1 MATWV
6 FPPPRARAST
16 TRRARLGERR
26 APHRIECTW
35 QTIPKVTPEKC
46 ASLASVPRRTVDA
59 MSESNSPKT
68 DTSSSSLLRRFR
80 FQKKQTKA
88 MNMSD
93 EDSNLVSSDTQVRR
107 KSVNRI
113 EDSDSDIGSP
123 AKPSSDCNAKG
134 KENKLKYLTTL
145 YPQNDVIHIQEV
157 LKSTNWNVE
166 EAEEELKKNRK
177 RGLKKSSKTSKKKRR
192 KLNVDEDVDVDS
204 DEGNYNKDKV
214 FNSDEDSDVEI
225 SNELTGDKKSVLEF
239 MQTALPSELLLM
251 SQCSQKRAWAIIDA
265 RPFED
270 WRDLVNKFQNIKYL
284 DTELLNAAQVLLSTR
299 HVVELLMKK
308 CLRLSTNMEKAVAA
322 GASTITQQPK
332 LLSPNLTLAPYQM
345 VGLNWL
351 AVIHAQNVNGILA
364 DEMGLGKTIQVIA
377 FLTYLKEAD
386 LLDEKDGPHLIVVP
400 SSTME
405 NWMDELEKWSP
416 SLKVVQYYG
425 SQEER
430 KEMRMGWRN
439 GDLDDVDV
447 LLTTYNL
454 ICSTP
459 EERRLFRVMPLNYVV
474 FDEAHMLKNMSSVRY
489 ENLVRINAK
498 HRILLTGTPLQNNL
512 LELISLLIFVMP
524 SLFAGKQADL
534 KSLFSKNHKAP
545 NDKKNGEQPLFE
557 REQVKNAKEIMRP
570 FVLRRLK
577 VEVLRDLPNKKDEII
592 RCALI
597 EKQQSMYNKLVAQFS
612 AEASEITDVNGTGM
626 MMQLRKLANHPLL
639 VRDYY
644 DEKKLKTIA
653 SRLAKESGYKQKNPE
668 YVFEELIWAS
678 DYQINQL
685 TRTYKSIAGF
695 GLPQELIPQAG
706 KLKEL
711 DKLLPQLKTDGHRV
725 LIFSQFTMVLDILE
739 EYLAIRGQ
747 TFLRLDGS
755 TPVTE
760 RQSLINE
767 YTQDPS
773 IFIFLLST
781 RAGGLGINLTAADT
795 VIIHDIDFNPYNDKQ
810 AEDRCHRVGQKK
822 PVSIIR
828 LLSEGTIEEGMYE
841 IAQEKLHL
849 EQQITGNEENENAD
863 TKSVIK
869 LLKMTIGQDHNKSL
883 SSMKNA
889 NKGIDAVGNDKNL

>member
-1 MATWV
+1 
-6 FPPPRARAST
+6 
-16 TRRARLGERR
+16 
-26 APHRIECTW
+26 
-35 QTIPKVTPEKC
+35 
-46 ASLASVPRRTVDA
+46 

-93 EDSNLVSSDTQVRR
+93 DDSNLVSPDVQVRR
-107 KSVNRI
+107 KPVNRI

-123 AKPSSDCNAKG
+123 AKPTISSSDINTKG
-134 KENKLKYLTTL
+134 KEHMLKYLTRL
-145 YPQNDVIHIQEV
+145 YPQNDVLRIQEV
-157 LKSTNWNVE
+157 LISTNWNIE
-166 EAEEELKKNRK
+166 EAEEALRNNKKR
-177 RGLKKSSKTSKKKRR
+177 SSKESPKTNKKKKRR
-192 KLNVDEDVDVDS
+192 KLNVEEDVDVDS
-204 DEGNYNKDKV
+204 DEGDYKDKV
-214 FNSDEDSDVEI
+214 FDSDEDAEI
-225 SNELTGDKKSVLEF
+225 SNELTGDKKAVLKF
-239 MQTALPSELLLM
+239 MQTAVSSELLLM
-251 SQCSQKRAWAIIDA
+251 SQCSQKRANAIIEA
-265 RPFED
+265 RPFEN
-270 WRDLVNKFQNIKYL
+270 WKELVNKFQNTRYL
-284 DTELLNAAQVLLSTR
+284 DTELLNAAQVLLCTR
-299 HVVELLMKK
+299 HVLENLMKK
-308 CLRLSTNMEKAVAA
+308 CLRLSTNMEKAVSA

-332 LLSPNLTLAPYQM
+332 GLSSDLTLAPYQM

-351 AVIHAQNVNGILA
+351 AVMHAQNVNGILA
-364 DEMGLGKTIQVIA
+364 DEMGLGKTVQVIA
-377 FLTYLKEAD
+377 FLTYLKEAG
-386 LLDEKDGPHLIVVP
+386 LIDEQDGPHLIVVP
-400 SSTME
+400 SSTIE
-405 NWMDELEKWSP
+405 NWWNELERWSP
-416 SLKVVQYYG
+416 GLKVVQYYG
-425 SQEER
+425 SQDER

-439 GDLDDVDV
+439 GDLEDVDV
-447 LLTTYNL
+447 LLTTYSL

-459 EERRLFRVMPLNYVV
+459 EERRLFRVMPIDYVV

-512 LELISLLIFVMP
+512 LELMSLLIFVMP

-534 KSLFSKNHKAP
+534 KSLFSKNPKTP
-545 NDKKNGEQPLFE
+545 GDKKDGDQPLFE
-557 REQVKNAKEIMRP
+557 REQVKNAKKIMRP

-577 VEVLRDLPNKKDEII
+577 AEVLRDLPYKKDEII

-597 EKQQSMYNKLVAQFS
+597 KKQQSMYDKLIAQFS
-612 AEASEITDVNGTGM
+612 AEANEITDVNGTGM

-644 DEKKLKTIA
+644 DEEKLKIIA
-653 SRLAKESGYKQKNPE
+653 SRLAKEPGYKQKNPT

-685 TRTYKSIAGF
+685 TRIYKSVAGF

-706 KLKEL
+706 KLKQL
-711 DKLLPQLKTDGHRV
+711 DELLPRLKKGGHRA

-739 EYLAIRGQ
+739 EYLTIRGQ

-755 TPVTE
+755 TPVTD

-767 YTQDPS
+767 YTQDTS

-822 PVSIIR
+822 PVTIIR

-849 EQQITGNEENENAD
+849 EQQITENED
-863 TKSVIK
+863 TPRFK
-869 LLKMTIGQDHNKSL
+869 LT
-883 SSMKNA
+883 SSCPTLV
-889 NKGIDAVGNDKNL
+889 KGIFHHLFRIRRIQWYYWW

>member
-1 MATWV
+1 
-6 FPPPRARAST
+6 
-16 TRRARLGERR
+16 
-26 APHRIECTW
+26 
-35 QTIPKVTPEKC
+35 
-46 ASLASVPRRTVDA
+46 
-59 MSESNSPKT
+59 MSESISSKT
-68 DTSSSSLLRRFR
+68 DTSSSSLLRQFR

-88 MNMSD
+88 MNLSD
-93 EDSNLVSSDTQVRR
+93 EDSNLVSSDIQMRR
-107 KSVNRI
+107 KPVNRI
-113 EDSDSDIGSP
+113 EDSDSDVGSP
-123 AKPSSDCNAKG
+123 VKLSSDCNAKG

-145 YPQNDVIHIQEV
+145 YPQNDATHIQEV

-166 EAEEELKKNRK
+166 EAEETLKKHRK
-177 RGLKKSSKTSKKKRR
+177 RSLKASAKNSKVKRR
-192 KLNVDEDVDVDS
+192 KLNEDEDIDIDS
-204 DEGNYNKDKV
+204 DEGDYKDKV
-214 FNSDEDSDVEI
+214 FNSDEDSDIEI
-225 SNELTGDKKSVLEF
+225 SNELTGDKKAVLEF
-239 MQTALPSELLLM
+239 MQNAILTELLLM
-251 SQCSQKRAWAIIDA
+251 SQCSSKKAQAIIDA

-270 WRDLVNKFQNIKYL
+270 WRDLVNKFQNTKYL

-299 HVVELLMKK
+299 HAIEHLMKK
-308 CLRLSTNMEKAVAA
+308 CFRLSINMEKAVAA
-322 GASTITQQPK
+322 AASSITQQPTA
-332 LLSPNLTLAPYQM
+332 LSSNLTLAPYQI

-351 AVIHAQNVNGILA
+351 AILHAQNVNGILA

-377 FLTYLKEAD
+377 FLTYLKEAE

-405 NWMDELEKWSP
+405 NWMDELERWSP

-447 LLTTYNL
+447 LLTTYSL

-498 HRILLTGTPLQNNL
+498 RRILLTGTPLQNNL
-512 LELISLLIFVMP
+512 LELMSLLIFVMP

-534 KSLFSKNHKAP
+534 KSLFSKNPKAP
-545 NDKKNGEQPLFE
+545 SDKKNGEQPMFE

-577 VEVLRDLPNKKDEII
+577 VEVLRDLPYKKDEII
-592 RCALI
+592 RCTLI

-639 VRDYY
+639 IRDYY
-644 DEKKLKTIA
+644 DENKLNAIA
-653 SRLAKESGYKQKNPE
+653 SRLAKEPGYKQKNPE
-668 YVFEELIWAS
+668 YVFEDLIWTS

-685 TRTYKSIAGF
+685 TRIYKSIAGF
-695 GLPQELIPQAG
+695 GLPQELISEAG

-711 DKLLPQLKTDGHRV
+711 DKILPQLKTDSHRV

-739 EYLAIRGQ
+739 EYLTIRGQ
-747 TFLRLDGS
+747 TFLRFVIINYYCGCMLSQINSNEFNIEIRLDGS

-760 RQSLINE
+760 RQTLINK
-767 YTQDPS
+767 YTEDPS

-795 VIIHDIDFNPYNDKQ
+795 VILHDIDFNPYNDKQ

-849 EQQITGNEENENAD
+849 EQQITGVITEGKYTTFYLVIVKTLTKCILLTENENAD
-863 TKSVIK
+863 KKSILK
-869 LLKMTIGQDHNKSL
+869 LLKMTIGQDVHNKSL
-883 SSMKNA
+883 LSMKNA
-889 NKGIDAVGNDKNL
+889 NKGTDAIENDKKL

>member
-1 MATWV
+1 
-6 FPPPRARAST
+6 
-16 TRRARLGERR
+16 
-26 APHRIECTW
+26 
-35 QTIPKVTPEKC
+35 
-46 ASLASVPRRTVDA
+46 

-93 EDSNLVSSDTQVRR
+93 DDSNLVSPDIQVRR
-107 KSVNRI
+107 KPVNRI

-123 AKPSSDCNAKG
+123 AKPTISSSDTNAKG
-134 KENKLKYLTTL
+134 KEHKLKYLTTL
-145 YPQNDVIHIQEV
+145 YPQNDALRIQEV
-157 LKSTNWNVE
+157 LISTNWNIE
-166 EAEEELKKNRK
+166 EAEETLRNNKKRT
-177 RGLKKSSKTSKKKRR
+177 SKESPKAKKKKRR
-192 KLNVDEDVDVDS
+192 KLNVEEDIDVDS
-204 DEGNYNKDKV
+204 DEGNYKDKV
-214 FNSDEDSDVEI
+214 FDSDEDTDVEI
-225 SNELTGDKKSVLEF
+225 SNELTGDKKAVLEF
-239 MQTALPSELLLM
+239 MRTAMPSELLLM
-251 SQCSQKRAWAIIDA
+251 SQCSQKRANAIVEA

-270 WRDLVNKFQNIKYL
+270 WKDLVNKFQSTRYL
-284 DTELLNAAQVLLSTR
+284 DTELLNAAQVILSTR
-299 HVVELLMKK
+299 HVVETLMKK
-308 CLRLSTNMEKAVAA
+308 CLRLSTNMEKAVSA

-332 LLSPNLTLAPYQM
+332 DLSSNLTLAPYQM

-351 AVIHAQNVNGILA
+351 AVMHAQNVNGILA
-364 DEMGLGKTIQVIA
+364 DEMGLGKTVQVIA
-377 FLTYLKEAD
+377 FLTYLKEAG
-386 LLDEKDGPHLIVVP
+386 LIDEQDGPHLIVVP
-400 SSTME
+400 SSTIE
-405 NWMDELEKWSP
+405 NWWNELERWSP

-425 SQEER
+425 SQDER

-447 LLTTYNL
+447 LLTTYSL

-459 EERRLFRVMPLNYVV
+459 EERRLFRVMPINYVV

-512 LELISLLIFVMP
+512 LELMSLLIFVMP

-534 KSLFSKNHKAP
+534 KSLFSKNSKMP
-545 NDKKNGEQPLFE
+545 SDKKDKDQPLFE

-577 VEVLRDLPNKKDEII
+577 AEVLNDLPYKKDEII
-592 RCALI
+592 RCELLS
-597 EKQQSMYNKLVAQFS
+597 KQQSMYDRLIAQFS
-612 AEASEITDVNGTGM
+612 AEANEITDVNGTGI

-644 DEKKLKTIA
+644 DEEKLTIIA
-653 SRLAKESGYKQKNPE
+653 NRLAKEPGYKQKNPK
-668 YVFEELIWAS
+668 YVFEELLWAS
-678 DYQINQL
+678 DYQINQM
-685 TRTYKSIAGF
+685 TRIYKSVAGF

-706 KLKEL
+706 KLKHL
-711 DKLLPQLKTDGHRV
+711 DELLPRLKKDGHRI

-739 EYLAIRGQ
+739 EYLTIRGQ
-747 TFLRLDGS
+747 TFIRLDGS

-767 YTQDPS
+767 YTQNSS

-822 PVSIIR
+822 PVTIIR
-828 LLSEGTIEEGMYE
+828 LLSKGTIEESMYE

-849 EQQITGNEENENAD
+849 EQQITGNEENEGTD
-863 TKSVIK
+863 KKSVLK
-869 LLKMTIGQDHNKSL
+869 LLKMTIGQDVHNKSL
-883 SSMKNA
+883 SSAKNA
-889 NKGIDAVGNDKNL
+889 SKGSDALVHDEKCK

>member
-1 MATWV
+1 
-6 FPPPRARAST
+6 
-16 TRRARLGERR
+16 
-26 APHRIECTW
+26 
-35 QTIPKVTPEKC
+35 
-46 ASLASVPRRTVDA
+46 
-59 MSESNSPKT
+59 
-68 DTSSSSLLRRFR
+68 
-80 FQKKQTKA
+80 
-88 MNMSD
+88 MSD
-93 EDSNLVSSDTQVRR
+93 EDSNLLSSDTQVRR
-107 KSVNRI
+107 KPVNRI

-157 LKSTNWNVE
+157 LRNTNWNVE

-177 RGLKKSSKTSKKKRR
+177 RGLKESAKTSKKKRR
-192 KLNVDEDVDVDS
+192 KLNVDEDVDIDS
-204 DEGNYNKDKV
+204 DEGDYKDKV

-225 SNELTGDKKSVLEF
+225 SNELTGDKKAVLEF
-239 MQTALPSELLLM
+239 MQNALLSELLLM
-251 SQCSQKRAWAIIDA
+251 SQCSQKRAYAIINA

-322 GASTITQQPK
+322 GASAITQQPK
-332 LLSPNLTLAPYQM
+332 ALSPNLTLAPYQM

-351 AVIHAQNVNGILA
+351 AVLHAQNVNGILA

-377 FLTYLKEAD
+377 FLTYLKEAG

-405 NWMDELEKWSP
+405 NWLDELERWSP
-416 SLKVVQYYG
+416 SLKIVQYYG

-430 KEMRMGWRN
+430 KDMRMGWRN
-439 GDLDDVDV
+439 GDLDDVDI

-459 EERRLFRVMPLNYVV
+459 EERRLFRVMPLNYVI
-474 FDEAHMLKNMSSVRY
+474 FDEAHMLKNMSTVRY
-489 ENLVRINAK
+489 EHLVRINAK
-498 HRILLTGTPLQNNL
+498 HRVLLTGTPLQNNL

-534 KSLFSKNHKAP
+534 KSLFSKNSKGVT
-545 NDKKNGEQPLFE
+545 DKNGEQPLFE

-626 MMQLRKLANHPLL
+626 MMQLRKLANHSLL
-639 VRDYY
+639 IRDYY
-644 DEKKLKTIA
+644 DEKKLKAIA
-653 SRLAKESGYKQKNPE
+653 NRLAKESGYKQKNPE
-668 YVFEELIWAS
+668 YVFEELTWTS
-678 DYQINQL
+678 DYKINQL
-685 TRTYKSIAGF
+685 TRIYKSIAGF

-739 EYLAIRGQ
+739 EYLTIRGH

-760 RQSLINE
+760 RQTLINE

-849 EQQITGNEENENAD
+849 EKQITRDEENENAD
-863 TKSVIK
+863 KKSVIK
-869 LLKMTIGQDHNKSL
+869 LLKMTIGQDVHNKSL

-889 NKGIDAVGNDKNL
+889 NKETDAIGNDENYK

>member
-1 MATWV
+1 
-6 FPPPRARAST
+6 
-16 TRRARLGERR
+16 
-26 APHRIECTW
+26 
-35 QTIPKVTPEKC
+35 
-46 ASLASVPRRTVDA
+46 

-68 DTSSSSLLRRFR
+68 DTSSSSLLRQFR
-80 FQKKQTKA
+80 FHKKQTKA
-88 MNMSD
+88 INMSD
-93 EDSNLVSSDTQVRR
+93 DDSNLVSSDTQVRR
-107 KSVNRI
+107 KPVNRI

-123 AKPSSDCNAKG
+123 AKPSLDCNAKG
-134 KENKLKYLTTL
+134 KENKLKYLTAL
-145 YPQNDVIHIQEV
+145 YPQKDVLHIEEV
-157 LKSTNWNVE
+157 LSSTNWNVE
-166 EAEEELKKNRK
+166 EAEEALKKNNRK
-177 RGLKKSSKTSKKKRR
+177 RSLKGSAKASKKKRR
-192 KLNVDEDVDVDS
+192 KLNVDEDIDIDS
-204 DEGNYNKDKV
+204 DEGNYKDKV
-214 FNSDEDSDVEI
+214 FNSDEDSDIEI
-225 SNELTGDKKSVLEF
+225 SNELTGDKKAVLEF
-239 MQTALPSELLLM
+239 MQIAMISELLLM
-251 SQCSQKRAWAIIDA
+251 SQCSQKRANAIVEA
-265 RPFED
+265 RPFKD
-270 WRDLVNKFQNIKYL
+270 WRDLVNKFQNTKYL

-299 HVVELLMKK
+299 HVVEILMKK

-322 GASTITQQPK
+322 GASAITQQPK
-332 LLSPNLTLAPYQM
+332 ALSPDLTLAPYQM

-351 AVIHAQNVNGILA
+351 AVMHAQNVNGILA

-377 FLTYLKEAD
+377 FLTYLKEAH
-386 LLDEKDGPHLIVVP
+386 LLNEMDGPHLIVVP

-405 NWMDELEKWSP
+405 NWWNELEKWSP
-416 SLKVVQYYG
+416 DLKIVQYYG

-430 KEMRMGWRN
+430 KDMRMGWRN

-459 EERRLFRVMPLNYVV
+459 EERRLFRVMRINYVI
-474 FDEAHMLKNMSSVRY
+474 FDEAHMLKNMSTVRY

-512 LELISLLIFVMP
+512 LELMSLLIFVMP
-524 SLFAGKQADL
+524 SLFAGKQADI
-534 KSLFSKNHKAP
+534 KSLFSKNPKG
-545 NDKKNGEQPLFE
+545 DKKDGDKPLFE
-557 REQVKNAKEIMRP
+557 REQIKNAKEIMRP

-577 VEVLRDLPNKKDEII
+577 IQVLNDLPSKKDEII

-597 EKQQSMYNKLVAQFS
+597 EKQQIMYNKLVAQFS
-612 AEASEITDVNGTGM
+612 AEASEIDGVNGVGM

-644 DEKKLKTIA
+644 DEKKLKAIA
-653 SRLAKESGYKQKNPE
+653 NRLVKEPGYKQKNSE
-668 YVFEELIWAS
+668 YVFEELLWTP

-685 TRTYKSIAGF
+685 TRMYKGVAGF
-695 GLPQELIPQAG
+695 GMPQELIPQAG

-711 DKLLPQLKTDGHRV
+711 DKLLPQLKRDGHRV

-739 EYLAIRGQ
+739 EYLTIRGQ

-760 RQSLINE
+760 RQTLINE

-810 AEDRCHRVGQKK
+810 AEDRCHRVGQNK
-822 PVSIIR
+822 PVTIIR
-828 LLSEGTIEEGMYE
+828 LLSEGTIEESMYE

-849 EQQITGNEENENAD
+849 EQQITGNEENDNAD
-863 TKSVIK
+863 KKSLLKI
-869 LLKMTIGQDHNKSL
+869 LKMTIGQDAHNKSL
-883 SSMKNA
+883 SSTKNTCKAFDVIA
-889 NKGIDAVGNDKNL
+889 NNENCK

>member
-1 MATWV
+1 
-6 FPPPRARAST
+6 
-16 TRRARLGERR
+16 
-26 APHRIECTW
+26 
-35 QTIPKVTPEKC
+35 
-46 ASLASVPRRTVDA
+46 

-68 DTSSSSLLRRFR
+68 DTSSSSILRQFR
-80 FQKKQTKA
+80 FQKRQTKA
-88 MNMSD
+88 MNLSD
-93 EDSNLVSSDTQVRR
+93 EDSNLVAPDIHMRR
-107 KSVNRI
+107 KPVNRI
-113 EDSDSDIGSP
+113 EDSDSDVGSP
-123 AKPSSDCNAKG
+123 VKLSSDCNAKG

-145 YPQNDVIHIQEV
+145 YPQNDATHIQEV

-166 EAEEELKKNRK
+166 EAEETLKKNRK
-177 RGLKKSSKTSKKKRR
+177 RGLKASAKTRKMKRR
-192 KLNVDEDVDVDS
+192 KLNEDEDIDIDS
-204 DEGNYNKDKV
+204 DEGDYNKDKV

-225 SNELTGDKKSVLEF
+225 SNELTGDKKAVLEF
-239 MQTALPSELLLM
+239 MQNAVLAELLLM
-251 SQCSQKRAWAIIDA
+251 SQCSLKKAQAIIDA

-270 WRDLVNKFQNIKYL
+270 WRDLVNKFQNTKYL

-299 HVVELLMKK
+299 HAVELLMKK
-308 CLRLSTNMEKAVAA
+308 CLRLSINMEKAIAA
-322 GASTITQQPK
+322 GASSITQQPK
-332 LLSPNLTLAPYQM
+332 ALSPNLTLAPYQI

-351 AVIHAQNVNGILA
+351 AVMHTQNVNGILA

-377 FLTYLKEAD
+377 FLTYLKEAN

-405 NWMDELEKWSP
+405 NWMDELERWSP

-439 GDLDDVDV
+439 GDLDDVDI
-447 LLTTYNL
+447 LLTTYSL

-498 HRILLTGTPLQNNL
+498 RRILLTGTPLQNNL
-512 LELISLLIFVMP
+512 LELMSLLIFVMP

-534 KSLFSKNHKAP
+534 KSLFSKNPKAP
-545 NDKKNGEQPLFE
+545 SDKKNGEQPMFE

-577 VEVLRDLPNKKDEII
+577 VEVLRDLPHKKDEII
-592 RCALI
+592 RCTLI

-644 DEKKLKTIA
+644 DENKLNTMA
-653 SRLAKESGYKQKNPE
+653 SRLAKEPGYKQKNPE
-668 YVFEELIWAS
+668 YVFEDLIWTS

-685 TRTYKSIAGF
+685 TRIYKSIAGF
-695 GLPQELIPQAG
+695 GLPQELIPEAG

-760 RQSLINE
+760 RQTLINK
-767 YTQDPS
+767 YTEDSS

-795 VIIHDIDFNPYNDKQ
+795 VILHDIDFNPYNDKQ

-828 LLSEGTIEEGMYE
+828 LLCKGTIEEGMYE

-849 EQQITGNEENENAD
+849 EQQITGGEENENAD
-863 TKSVIK
+863 KKSVLK
-869 LLKMTIGQDHNKSL
+869 LLKMTIGQDVHNKSL
-883 SSMKNA
+883 SSMKNT
-889 NKGIDAVGNDKNL
+889 NKETDVENDKNL

>member
-1 MATWV
+1 
-6 FPPPRARAST
+6 
-16 TRRARLGERR
+16 
-26 APHRIECTW
+26 
-35 QTIPKVTPEKC
+35 
-46 ASLASVPRRTVDA
+46 

-68 DTSSSSLLRRFR
+68 DTSSSSLLRQFR

-88 MNMSD
+88 MNLSD
-93 EDSNLVSSDTQVRR
+93 EDSNLVPPDIHMRR

-113 EDSDSDIGSP
+113 EDSDSDVGSP
-123 AKPSSDCNAKG
+123 VKLSSDCNAKG

-145 YPQNDVIHIQEV
+145 YPQNDATHIQEI

-166 EAEEELKKNRK
+166 EAEETLKKHRK
-177 RGLKKSSKTSKKKRR
+177 RSLKASAKTRKMKRR
-192 KLNVDEDVDVDS
+192 KLNEDEDIDIDS
-204 DEGNYNKDKV
+204 DEGDYNKDKV
-214 FNSDEDSDVEI
+214 FDSDEDSDIEI
-225 SNELTGDKKSVLEF
+225 SNELTGDKKAVLEF
-239 MQTALPSELLLM
+239 MQNGILAELLLM
-251 SQCSQKRAWAIIDA
+251 SQCSSKKAQAIIDA

-270 WRDLVNKFQNIKYL
+270 WRDLVNKFQNTKYL

-299 HVVELLMKK
+299 RAVELLMKK
-308 CLRLSTNMEKAVAA
+308 CFRLSINMEKAVAA
-322 GASTITQQPK
+322 GASSITEQPK
-332 LLSPNLTLAPYQM
+332 ALSPNLTLAPYQI

-351 AVIHAQNVNGILA
+351 AVLHAQNVNGILA

-405 NWMDELEKWSP
+405 NWMDELERWSP

-474 FDEAHMLKNMSSVRY
+474 FDEAHMLKNMSTVRY

-498 HRILLTGTPLQNNL
+498 RRILLTGTPLQNNL
-512 LELISLLIFVMP
+512 LELMSLLIFVMP

-534 KSLFSKNHKAP
+534 KSLFSKNPKAP
-545 NDKKNGEQPLFE
+545 SDKKNGEQPMFE

-577 VEVLRDLPNKKDEII
+577 VEVLRDLPHKKDEII
-592 RCALI
+592 RCTLI

-639 VRDYY
+639 MRDYY
-644 DEKKLKTIA
+644 DEDKLNAIA
-653 SRLAKESGYKQKNPE
+653 SRLAKEPGYKQKNPE
-668 YVFEELIWAS
+668 YVFEDLIWTS

-685 TRTYKSIAGF
+685 TRIYKSIAGF
-695 GLPQELIPQAG
+695 GLPQELIPKAG

-711 DKLLPQLKTDGHRV
+711 DKILPQLKTDGHRV

-760 RQSLINE
+760 RQTLINK
-767 YTQDPS
+767 YTEDPS

-795 VIIHDIDFNPYNDKQ
+795 VILHDIDFNPYNDKQ

-849 EQQITGNEENENAD
+849 EQQITGVITEENENAD
-863 TKSVIK
+863 KKSILK
-869 LLKMTIGQDHNKSL
+869 LLKMTIGQDVHNKSL

-889 NKGIDAVGNDKNL
+889 NKGTDAIENDKNL

>member
-1 MATWV
+1 
-6 FPPPRARAST
+6 
-16 TRRARLGERR
+16 
-26 APHRIECTW
+26 
-35 QTIPKVTPEKC
+35 
-46 ASLASVPRRTVDA
+46 

-68 DTSSSSLLRRFR
+68 DTSSSSLLRQFR

-88 MNMSD
+88 INMSD
-93 EDSNLVSSDTQVRR
+93 DDSNLVSSDAQVRR
-107 KSVNRI
+107 KAVNRI

-123 AKPSSDCNAKG
+123 AKSSLDCNAKG
-134 KENKLKYLTTL
+134 KENKLKYLTAL
-145 YPQNDVIHIQEV
+145 YPQTDVLLIEEE
-157 LKSTNWNVE
+157 LSNTNWNVD
-166 EAEEELKKNRK
+166 EAEEALKKNRK
-177 RGLKKSSKTSKKKRR
+177 RSLKESAKSSKKKRR
-192 KLNVDEDVDVDS
+192 KMNVDEDVDIDS
-204 DEGNYNKDKV
+204 DEGNYKDKV
-214 FNSDEDSDVEI
+214 FNSDEDSDIEI
-225 SNELTGDKKSVLEF
+225 SNELTGDKKAVLEF
-239 MQTALPSELLLM
+239 MRTALLSELLLM
-251 SQCSQKRAWAIIDA
+251 SQCSQKRANAIVEA

-270 WRDLVNKFQNIKYL
+270 WRDLVNKFQNTRYL

-299 HVVELLMKK
+299 HVVESLMKK

-322 GASTITQQPK
+322 GASAITQQPK
-332 LLSPNLTLAPYQM
+332 ALSSHLTLAPYQM

-351 AVIHAQNVNGILA
+351 AVMHAQNVNGILA
-364 DEMGLGKTIQVIA
+364 DEMGLGKTVQVIA
-377 FLTYLKEAD
+377 FLTYLKEAC
-386 LLDEKDGPHLIVVP
+386 LLNERDGPHLIVVP

-405 NWMDELEKWSP
+405 NWWNELEKWSP
-416 SLKVVQYYG
+416 DLKVVQYYG

-430 KEMRMGWRN
+430 KDMRMGWRS

-459 EERRLFRVMPLNYVV
+459 EERRLFRVMRINYVI
-474 FDEAHMLKNMSSVRY
+474 FDEAHMLKNMSTVRY

-512 LELISLLIFVMP
+512 LELMSLLIFVMP
-524 SLFAGKQADL
+524 SLFAGKQADI
-534 KSLFSKNHKAP
+534 KSLFSKNSKG
-545 NDKKNGEQPLFE
+545 DKRNGEQPLFE

-577 VEVLRDLPNKKDEII
+577 SQVLRDLPYKKDEII

-612 AEASEITDVNGTGM
+612 AEASEITEVNGTGM

-644 DEKKLKTIA
+644 DEKKLKAIA
-653 SRLAKESGYKQKNPE
+653 NRLVKEPGYKQKNSE
-668 YVFEELIWAS
+668 YVFEELIWTS

-685 TRTYKSIAGF
+685 TRMYKSVAGF

-711 DKLLPQLKTDGHRV
+711 DKLLPQLKKDGHRT
-725 LIFSQFTMVLDILE
+725 LIFSQFTMILDILE
-739 EYLAIRGQ
+739 EYLTIRGH

-760 RQSLINE
+760 RQTLINE
-767 YTQDPS
+767 YTQDEN

-810 AEDRCHRVGQKK
+810 AEDRCHRVGQEK
-822 PVSIIR
+822 PVTIIR
-828 LLSEGTIEEGMYE
+828 LLSENTIEENMYE

-849 EQQITGNEENENAD
+849 EQQITGNEESD
-863 TKSVIK
+863 STDKKSVLK
-869 LLKMTIGQDHNKSL
+869 LLKMTIGQDAHNKSL
-883 SSMKNA
+883 SPTKNTCKA
-889 NKGIDAVGNDKNL
+889 FDVIENNESCK

>member
-1 MATWV
+1 
-6 FPPPRARAST
+6 
-16 TRRARLGERR
+16 
-26 APHRIECTW
+26 
-35 QTIPKVTPEKC
+35 
-46 ASLASVPRRTVDA
+46 

-93 EDSNLVSSDTQVRR
+93 DDSNLVSSDVQIRR

-123 AKPSSDCNAKG
+123 AKPTISNSDTNTKG
-134 KENKLKYLTTL
+134 KEHKLKYLTTL
-145 YPQNDVIHIQEV
+145 YPQNNALRIQEV
-157 LKSTNWNVE
+157 LISTNWNIE
-166 EAEEELKKNRK
+166 EAEETLRNNKKRNSKESPKLKK
-177 RGLKKSSKTSKKKRR
+177 KKKRR
-192 KLNVDEDVDVDS
+192 KLNMEEDVDVDS
-204 DEGNYNKDKV
+204 DEGDYKDKV
-214 FNSDEDSDVEI
+214 FDSDEDSDVEI
-225 SNELTGDKKSVLEF
+225 SNELTGDKKAVLEF
-239 MQTALPSELLLM
+239 MQTAMSSELLLM
-251 SQCSQKRAWAIIDA
+251 SQCSQKRANAIVEA
-265 RPFED
+265 RPFEG
-270 WRDLVNKFQNIKYL
+270 WKDLVNKFQSTRYL

-299 HVVELLMKK
+299 HVVETLMKK
-308 CLRLSTNMEKAVAA
+308 CLRLSTNMEKSVSA
-322 GASTITQQPK
+322 GASTVTQQPK
-332 LLSPNLTLAPYQM
+332 TLSSNLTLAPYQM

-351 AVIHAQNVNGILA
+351 AVMHAQNVNGILA
-364 DEMGLGKTIQVIA
+364 DEMGLGKTVQVIA
-377 FLTYLKEAD
+377 FLTYLKEAG
-386 LLDEKDGPHLIVVP
+386 LTDEQDGPHLIVVP
-400 SSTME
+400 SSTIE
-405 NWMDELEKWSP
+405 NWWNEWERWSP

-425 SQEER
+425 SQDER

-447 LLTTYNL
+447 LLTTYSL

-474 FDEAHMLKNMSSVRY
+474 FDEAHMLKNMSSIRY

-512 LELISLLIFVMP
+512 LELMSLLIFVMP

-534 KSLFSKNHKAP
+534 KSLFSKNPKTPA
-545 NDKKNGEQPLFE
+545 DKKDGEQPSLFE
-557 REQVKNAKEIMRP
+557 KEQVKNAKEIMRP

-577 VEVLRDLPNKKDEII
+577 TEVLRDLPYKKDEII
-592 RCALI
+592 RCALT
-597 EKQQSMYNKLVAQFS
+597 EKQQSMYEKLIAQFS

-644 DEKKLKTIA
+644 NEEKLQNIA
-653 SRLAKESGYKQKNPE
+653 NRLAKESSYKQKNPN
-668 YVFEELIWAS
+668 YVYEELIWAS

-685 TRTYKSIAGF
+685 TRIYKSVAGF

-706 KLKEL
+706 KLKQL
-711 DKLLPQLKTDGHRV
+711 DEMLPCLKEGGHRP

-739 EYLAIRGQ
+739 EYLTIRGH

-755 TPVTE
+755 TPVTD
-760 RQSLINE
+760 RQTLINN
-767 YTQDPS
+767 YTQDSS

-822 PVSIIR
+822 PVTIIR
-828 LLSEGTIEEGMYE
+828 LLSKGTIEEGMYE

-849 EQQITGNEENENAD
+849 EKQITGNEENENTD
-863 TKSVIK
+863 KKSVLK
-869 LLKMTIGQDHNKSL
+869 LLKMTIGQDVHNKSL
-883 SSMKNA
+883 SSTKNA
-889 NKGIDAVGNDKNL
+889 SKGSDTLAHDENCK

>member
-1 MATWV
+1 
-6 FPPPRARAST
+6 
-16 TRRARLGERR
+16 
-26 APHRIECTW
+26 
-35 QTIPKVTPEKC
+35 
-46 ASLASVPRRTVDA
+46 
-59 MSESNSPKT
+59 
-68 DTSSSSLLRRFR
+68 
-80 FQKKQTKA
+80 

-93 EDSNLVSSDTQVRR
+93 EDSNLVSSDAQVRR
-107 KSVNRI
+107 KPVNRI

-123 AKPSSDCNAKG
+123 TNNCKPSSDCNAKG

-157 LKSTNWNVE
+157 LRSTNWNVE
-166 EAEEELKKNRK
+166 EAEEALKKNRK
-177 RGLKKSSKTSKKKRR
+177 RNLEDPVKKTSKKKRR
-192 KLNVDEDVDVDS
+192 KLNVDEEVDIDS
-204 DEGNYNKDKV
+204 DEGDYKDKV
-214 FNSDEDSDVEI
+214 FNSDEDSDIEI
-225 SNELTGDKKSVLEF
+225 SNELTGDKKAVLEF
-239 MQTALPSELLLM
+239 MRTALPSELLLM
-251 SQCSQKRAWAIIDA
+251 SQCSQKRASAIIQA

-322 GASTITQQPK
+322 GASTITEQPK
-332 LLSPNLTLAPYQM
+332 TLSSNLTLAPYQM

-351 AVIHAQNVNGILA
+351 AVMHAQNVNGILA
-364 DEMGLGKTIQVIA
+364 DEMGLGKTVQVIA
-377 FLTYLKEAD
+377 FLTYLKEAG

-405 NWMDELEKWSP
+405 NWMDELERWSP
-416 SLKVVQYYG
+416 GLKVVQYYG
-425 SQEER
+425 SQDER

-459 EERRLFRVMPLNYVV
+459 EERRLFRVMPLNYVI

-489 ENLVRINAK
+489 ENLVRISAK
-498 HRILLTGTPLQNNL
+498 RRILLTGTPLQNNL

-534 KSLFSKNHKAP
+534 KSLFSKNNKLP
-545 NDKKNGEQPLFE
+545 DKKNGEQPLFE

-570 FVLRRLK
+570 FFLRRLK
-577 VEVLRDLPNKKDEII
+577 VEVLRDLPYKKDEII

-597 EKQQSMYNKLVAQFS
+597 EKQRNMYDRLVAQFS

-644 DEKKLKTIA
+644 DEKKLRTIA
-653 SRLAKESGYKQKNPE
+653 SRLAKEPGYKQKNPE

-685 TRTYKSIAGF
+685 TRVYKSIAGF

-725 LIFSQFTMVLDILE
+725 LIFSQFTMVLDVLE

-760 RQSLINE
+760 RQSLINQ

-810 AEDRCHRVGQKK
+810 AEDRCHRVGQTK

-849 EQQITGNEENENAD
+849 EQQITGGGENENAD
-863 TKSVIK
+863 KKSVIK
-869 LLKMTIGQDHNKSL
+869 LLKMTISQDVHNKSL
-883 SSMKNA
+883 SSKNS
-889 NKGIDAVGNDKNL
+889 NKENDAIGNDENL

>member
-1 MATWV
+1 
-6 FPPPRARAST
+6 
-16 TRRARLGERR
+16 
-26 APHRIECTW
+26 
-35 QTIPKVTPEKC
+35 
-46 ASLASVPRRTVDA
+46 

-68 DTSSSSLLRRFR
+68 DTSSSSLLRQFR

-88 MNMSD
+88 MNLSD
-93 EDSNLVSSDTQVRR
+93 EDSNLVSPDIQMRR
-107 KSVNRI
+107 KPVNRI
-113 EDSDSDIGSP
+113 EDSDSDVGSP
-123 AKPSSDCNAKG
+123 VKLSSDCNAKG

-145 YPQNDVIHIQEV
+145 YPQNDATHIQEV

-166 EAEEELKKNRK
+166 EAEETLKKHRK
-177 RGLKKSSKTSKKKRR
+177 RSLKASAKNSKMKRR
-192 KLNVDEDVDVDS
+192 KLNEDEDIDIDS
-204 DEGNYNKDKV
+204 DEGDYKDKV
-214 FNSDEDSDVEI
+214 FNSDEDSDIEI
-225 SNELTGDKKSVLEF
+225 SNELTGDKKAVLEF
-239 MQTALPSELLLM
+239 MQNAILAELLLM
-251 SQCSQKRAWAIIDA
+251 SQCSSKKAQAIIDA
-265 RPFED
+265 RPFKD
-270 WRDLVNKFQNIKYL
+270 WRDLVNKFQNTKYL

-299 HVVELLMKK
+299 HAVEHLMKK
-308 CLRLSTNMEKAVAA
+308 CFRLSINMEKAVAA
-322 GASTITQQPK
+322 GASSITQQPK
-332 LLSPNLTLAPYQM
+332 ALSSNLTLAPYQI

-351 AVIHAQNVNGILA
+351 AILHAQNVNGILA

-377 FLTYLKEAD
+377 FLTYLKEAE

-405 NWMDELEKWSP
+405 NWMDELERWSP

-447 LLTTYNL
+447 LLTTYSL

-498 HRILLTGTPLQNNL
+498 RRILLTGTPLQNNL
-512 LELISLLIFVMP
+512 LELMSLLIFVMP

-534 KSLFSKNHKAP
+534 KSLFSKNPKAP
-545 NDKKNGEQPLFE
+545 SDKKNGEQPMFE

-577 VEVLRDLPNKKDEII
+577 VEVLRDLPYKKDEII
-592 RCALI
+592 RCTLI

-639 VRDYY
+639 IRDYY
-644 DEKKLKTIA
+644 DENKLNAIA
-653 SRLAKESGYKQKNPE
+653 SRLAKEPGYKQKNPE
-668 YVFEELIWAS
+668 YVFEDLIWTS

-685 TRTYKSIAGF
+685 TRIYKSIAGF
-695 GLPQELIPQAG
+695 GLPQELIPEAG

-711 DKLLPQLKTDGHRV
+711 DKILPQLKTDGHRV

-739 EYLAIRGQ
+739 EYLTIRGQ

-760 RQSLINE
+760 RQTLINK
-767 YTQDPS
+767 YTEDPS

-795 VIIHDIDFNPYNDKQ
+795 VILHDIDFNPYNDKQ

-849 EQQITGNEENENAD
+849 EQQITGVITEENENAD
-863 TKSVIK
+863 KKSILK
-869 LLKMTIGQDHNKSL
+869 LLKMTIGQDVHNKSL
-883 SSMKNA
+883 SSTKNA
-889 NKGIDAVGNDKNL
+889 NKGTDVIENDKKL

>member
-1 MATWV
+1 
-6 FPPPRARAST
+6 
-16 TRRARLGERR
+16 
-26 APHRIECTW
+26 
-35 QTIPKVTPEKC
+35 
-46 ASLASVPRRTVDA
+46 

-107 KSVNRI
+107 KPVNRI

-177 RGLKKSSKTSKKKRR
+177 RGLKESAKTSKKKRR

-251 SQCSQKRAWAIIDA
+251 SQCSQKRACAIIDA

-351 AVIHAQNVNGILA
+351 AVMHAQNVNGILA

-405 NWMDELEKWSP
+405 NWMDELERWSP

-577 VEVLRDLPNKKDEII
+577 VEVLRDLPYKKDEII

-597 EKQQSMYNKLVAQFS
+597 EKQQSMYNKLVARFS

-644 DEKKLKTIA
+644 DEKKLKAIA

-711 DKLLPQLKTDGHRV
+711 DKLLPQLKADGHRV

-767 YTQDPS
+767 YTHDPS

-822 PVSIIR
+822 PVSITR

-863 TKSVIK
+863 KKSVIK

-883 SSMKNA
+883 SPMKNA